1 MNDLIIVFNCSTQI
15 MDVFY
20 NNYVLLPFSNCFSKL
35 KLVIIN
41 MLIKLFLPRNYDWN
55 LFQR

>member
-1 MNDLIIVFNCSTQI
+1 

-20 NNYVLLPFSNCFSKL
+20 NNYVLLPFSNRFGKL

-41 MLIKLFLPRNYDWN
+41 MLIKLFLPGNYDWN